1 MTKEMPLASD
11 IASGNI
17 SIYWR
22 QCQFQFFPLY
32 FIQLTPLGKLVSEH
46 IFISVAFNR
55 LALTQ

>member
-17 SIYWR
+17 SVYWR
-22 QCQFQFFPLY
+22 QCQFQFFPLH
-32 FIQLTPLGKLVSEH
+32 FIQLTPLEKLGSKH
-46 IFISVAFNR
+46 FFISVALNR

>member
-22 QCQFQFFPLY
+22 QCQFQFFSLH
-32 FIQLTPLGKLVSEH
+32 FIQLTPLGKLGSEYL
-46 IFISVAFNR
+46 FISVALNR

>member
-17 SIYWR
+17 SVYWR
-22 QCQFQFFPLY
+22 QCQLQFFPLH
-32 FIQLTPLGKLVSEH
+32 FIQLTPLEKLGGKYL
-46 IFISVAFNR
+46 FISVTLNR